1 MRQKPKRKI
10 LFITYY
16 YHPASMAAA
25 MRMLSFA
32 RVLDEDEFEVHIIIP
47 DKMDGAYPEDS
58 TPLNHPHHIHI
69 HRAWSPNLAFFRR
82 AKEKNQQSIQ
92 AEGSSR
98 LQTLYEK
105 IIFPDKG
112 FLWARTALRLAVK
125 LHQIN
130 GFSVVFSSSPL
141 VSAHWV
147 AMQFK
152 RKTLVPWLCEFRD
165 FYVTN
170 NSLLFGN
177 KEKAIR
183 LEASIFYHADHFLFV
198 SKKMRAMYELNYPG
212 IKDRTSVVLNGAD
225 VADLQKSV
233 PFCPAA
239 SIGKKIIFYAGT
251 FYNGLRDPG
260 PFLTQMNQLIE
271 EGKIDKNI
279 WEIHIAGQIE
289 SHLLHPFR
297 NSPVHQILH
306 IIGPLPRSEVISRM
320 KTADIF
326 WLVVPDLDSHRDT
339 IPAKVFEYLYFRKP
353 IIAYVPKRSAVMDLL
368 HYEKYFLRIPSSPN
382 APVELLLDALHM
394 LEVADDKRKSFAY
407 DREAQARKFQDVL
420 RKMILGSA
428 TTVD

>member
-32 RVLDEDEFEVHIIIP
+32 RGLNEDEFEVHIIIP

-58 TPLNHPHHIHI
+58 TPINHPPHIHI

-82 AKEKNQQSIQ
+82 AKEKNQQSTQ

-112 FLWARTALRLAVK
+112 FLWARTALQLAVK
-125 LHQIN
+125 LHQIH

-141 VSAHWV
+141 VSAHWA
-147 AMQFK
+147 AMQFR
-152 RKTLVPWLCEFRD
+152 RKTDVPWLCEFRD

-170 NSLLFGN
+170 NSLLPGN

-183 LEASIFYHADHFLFV
+183 LEASILYHADHFLFV

-212 IKDRTSVVLNGAD
+212 IKDRTTIVLNGAD

-233 PFCPAA
+233 PFRPAA
-239 SIGKKIIFYAGT
+239 STGKKIIFYAGT
-251 FYNGLRDPG
+251 FYNGVRNPG

-297 NSPVHQILH
+297 NKQVHQILH

-320 KTADIF
+320 KSADIF

-368 HYEKYFLRIPSSPN
+368 HYEKYFHRIPSRSE
-382 APVELLLDALHM
+382 APVEALFKAITM
-394 LEVADDKRKSFAY
+394 SELPVNNDKPFHY
-407 DREAQARKFQDVL
+407 DRVTQAKKFQDVL
-420 RKMILGSA
+420 KKMLIGLSGPA
-428 TTVD
+428 K